1 MPHPTCRQPV
11 AVGRTGRGEE
21 VCRETLIVI
30 PVIGNRYSVCYRF
43 ITAYRLPLTA
53 YHLLLTTYR
62 LLLTAYCLPLTAY
75 HLPLTDSYATTPTP
89 TVLFVCSSMRM
100 NAPF

>member
-1 MPHPTCRQPV
+1 PHPARRQPV
-11 AVGRTGRGEE
+11 AVGRTRRGEE

-43 ITAYRLPLTA
+43 INAYRLPLTA
-53 YHLLLTTYR
+53 YHLLLTTYC
-62 LLLTAYCLPLTAY
+62 LLLTAY

-100 NAPF
+100 NAPFAGLWR